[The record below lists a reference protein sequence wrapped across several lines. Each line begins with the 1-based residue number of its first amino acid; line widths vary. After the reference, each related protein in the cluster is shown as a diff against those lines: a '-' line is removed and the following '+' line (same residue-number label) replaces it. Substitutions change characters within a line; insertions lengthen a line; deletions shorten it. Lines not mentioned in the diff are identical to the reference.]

1 MTPPGPPKRRVG
13 DHGDYTTLA
22 GFVFILVAVGL
33 RVLGFIGEWSMLTVA
48 VLAAV
53 LIRGESVLGFARIWR
68 RKP

>member
-1 MTPPGPPKRRVG
+1 MTPPVTPKRRET
-13 DHGDYTTLA
+13 DNDWTTVA
-22 GFVFILVAVGL
+22 GFVFIFVAVGL

>member
-1 MTPPGPPKRRVG
+1 MTPPTPLRRTT

-33 RVLGFIGEWSMLTVA
+33 RVLGYIGEWSMLTVA

-53 LIRGESVLGFARIWR
+53 LIRGESVLGFVRVWR